1 VKKWYLYIVSLS
13 ILFPNVI
20 YSQDKIVSS
29 YRDFGKRIKELDTNH
44 IEIDIQKN
52 LAESISNNDTL
63 GIICNQLSELKYFEM
78 IEDYNRSL
86 DIVSDLITISNQFKN
101 DSLIAL
107 AYYYCGDAFYEIN
120 DMVDA
125 SKMLH
130 KSVEYF
136 IKAGKR
142 EWICKV
148 DRILA
153 IINMV
158 AGKYDLA
165 IADFKDYISKVK
177 EHKFKLSVSGIYN
190 NIGICYIYI
199 KEYGLALNYLDTSYT
214 LCLEEGDGIGVARIY
229 NNKGTLFLEQG
240 IPLKAL
246 NFFKKGH
253 DLRKE
258 NKVGVTAYAESIIN
272 IGKAE
277 LSLGRVQDSK
287 INFEKGLDLGKESS
301 NKEIQKRALEGLKDV
316 YFIQGNYK
324 KAYEL
329 QKDYHQLVDSLY
341 GHHVRDELI
350 ANEISSKFNNKIIK
364 DSIALSQRE
373 LFHKEEIK
381 HQKTLQ
387 EQKNAKNTI
396 IKTFLVVVI
405 IMIGLVMVFLYKRF
419 KEKKRLNIVIS
430 KQKEEL
436 QQKQMEIVDSIN
448 YAKHLQDAILPSQ
461 STIESILPKS
471 FVFYQPK
478 AIVAGDFY
486 WVEKTSEK
494 IIFAVADCT
503 GHGVPG
509 AMVSMICHGALNRA
523 VREFQLLDTGLIL
536 EKTRDLVA
544 EYFFQSEKDIRDG
557 MDIAIC
563 SWDTNENTLQY
574 SGANNPVWYVRDNT
588 IKELK
593 ASKQT
598 VGITPKYFP
607 FETNEIQLKKN
618 DVFYLFTDGFPD
630 QFGGERGK
638 KYKYKNFK
646 QFLLSISKDDLKIQQ
661 NKISKEFS
669 EWKRDF
675 EQIDDVCV
683 MGVRI

>member
-1 VKKWYLYIVSLS
+1 MIKWNLYIVFLS

-20 YSQDKIVSS
+20 CTQDKIVST
-29 YRDFGKRIKELDTNH
+29 YQDLNTRINELDTNL
-44 IEIDIQKN
+44 ISVEIQESYSRSKN
-52 LAESISNNDTL
+52 NNDTL
-63 GIICNQLSELKYFEM
+63 GLLCFGIIKLKYLHIKESYKSSLKISSELIPTSE
-78 IEDYNRSL
+78 
-86 DIVSDLITISNQFKN
+86 QFKN
-101 DSLIAL
+101 DSLTGFI
-107 AYYYCGDAFYEIN
+107 YFYCGDAFYEIEN
-120 DMVDA
+120 IVSSSRMF
-125 SKMLH
+125 H
-130 KSVEYF
+130 KAIEYF
-136 IKAGKR
+136 IKADNQ
-142 EWICKV
+142 EWLCKTE
-148 DRILA
+148 IMLA
-153 IINMV
+153 IIQGI
-158 AGKYDLA
+158 AGKNEASIKTYN
-165 IADFKDYISKVK
+165 DYIAKVRANSM
-177 EHKFKLSVSGIYN
+177 KLSISGAYN
-190 NIGICYIYI
+190 NIGIRYI
-199 KEYGLALNYLDTSYT
+199 ALNQFDSAMSCFDSSLYYYEIENDNI
-214 LCLEEGDGIGVARIY
+214 GIARIF
-229 NNKGTLFLEQG
+229 NNKATVFLKTNQPKMALSYFE
-240 IPLKAL
+240 KAYEI
-246 NFFKKGH
+246 
-253 DLRKE
+253 RKTH
-258 NKVGVTAYAESIIN
+258 NAGSSSYSESVIN
-272 IGKAE
+272 IGKANLLLGNTIEAKENFNKGYIIGDSINSKE
-277 LSLGRVQDSK
+277 L
-287 INFEKGLDLGKESS
+287 
-301 NKEIQKRALEGLKDV
+301 QKRALEGLKEV
-316 YFIQGNYK
+316 YYVDGNYK
-324 KAYEL
+324 KAFEL
-329 QKDYHQLVDSLY
+329 QKQYHQLVDSLY
-341 GHHVRDELI
+341 GKHIRDELI
-350 ANEISSKFNNKIIK
+350 TNEISGKFNNKIIK
-364 DSIALSQRE
+364 DSISLSQRE

-405 IMIGLVMVFLYKRF
+405 VMIGLVMVFLYKRF

-448 YAKHLQDAILPSQ
+448 YAKHLQDAILPSRKI
-461 STIESILPKS
+461 IESILPKS
-471 FVFYQPK
+471 FIFYQPK
-478 AIVAGDFY
+478 SIVAGDFY
-486 WVEKTSEK
+486 WIEKTSEK

-544 EYFFQSEKDIRDG
+544 EYFIQSEKDIRDG

-563 SWDTNENTLQY
+563 AWDTNENTLQY
-574 SGANNPVWYVRDNT
+574 SGANNPLWYVRDDT

-607 FETNEIQLKKN
+607 FETNKIQLKKN
-618 DVFYLFTDGFPD
+618 DIFYLFTDGFPD

-646 QFLLSISKDDLKIQQ
+646 QFLLSISKDNLKNQQ
-661 NKISKEFS
+661 NNMSKEFS

>member
-1 VKKWYLYIVSLS
+1 
-13 ILFPNVI
+13 
-20 YSQDKIVSS
+20 
-29 YRDFGKRIKELDTNH
+29 
-44 IEIDIQKN
+44 
-52 LAESISNNDTL
+52 
-63 GIICNQLSELKYFEM
+63 
-78 IEDYNRSL
+78 
-86 DIVSDLITISNQFKN
+86 
-101 DSLIAL
+101 
-107 AYYYCGDAFYEIN
+107 
-120 DMVDA
+120 
-125 SKMLH
+125 
-130 KSVEYF
+130 
-136 IKAGKR
+136 
-142 EWICKV
+142 
-148 DRILA
+148 
-153 IINMV
+153 
-158 AGKYDLA
+158 
-165 IADFKDYISKVK
+165 
-177 EHKFKLSVSGIYN
+177 
-190 NIGICYIYI
+190 
-199 KEYGLALNYLDTSYT
+199 
-214 LCLEEGDGIGVARIY
+214 
-229 NNKGTLFLEQG
+229 
-240 IPLKAL
+240 
-246 NFFKKGH
+246 
-253 DLRKE
+253 
-258 NKVGVTAYAESIIN
+258 
-272 IGKAE
+272 
-277 LSLGRVQDSK
+277 
-287 INFEKGLDLGKESS
+287 
-301 NKEIQKRALEGLKDV
+301 
-316 YFIQGNYK
+316 
-324 KAYEL
+324 
-329 QKDYHQLVDSLY
+329 
-341 GHHVRDELI
+341 
-350 ANEISSKFNNKIIK
+350 
-364 DSIALSQRE
+364 
-373 LFHKEEIK
+373 
-381 HQKTLQ
+381 
-387 EQKNAKNTI
+387 
-396 IKTFLVVVI
+396 
-405 IMIGLVMVFLYKRF
+405 MIGLVMVFLYKRF